1 MNIQPKIFQKKTGFF
16 GIMFCF
22 KSRKI
27 KKKKKKPTPQKK
39 LKIILQSQFSMYGNG
54 NVFFFGI

>member
-27 KKKKKKPTPQKK
+27 KKKKKKKK
-39 LKIILQSQFSMYGNG
+39 TKKKKKKKKKKKI
-54 NVFFFGI
+54 